1 VIARPFTL
9 ALPTRLVFGTGVAA
23 TVGRE
28 AVAFGGRVALVTGTS
43 FAANPGAAGI
53 EGFLSEAGATIVAR
67 IASAGEPHDDAV
79 RVAASQLAAA
89 EPDVIVAVGGGSVLD
104 LAKAAAAVADDPDR
118 LSALLAGERLE
129 APGRLPVIAL
139 PTTAGSGA
147 EMSHAAIVLDRG
159 AARKRGI
166 RGPGVAARVAL
177 VDPELTR
184 GAGADITA
192 SAGFDAIAH
201 ALETAA
207 SRAAGPLNLALSAE
221 ALRRLLVHLPRAC
234 ATPDDL
240 AARTECAY
248 AAALMGINL
257 ATSTTCLPH
266 RLQYPLGALTG
277 TGHASGVAALFPAWL
292 ARTVEAAPDA
302 LARLAIA
309 AGVAAPG
316 SADDAAARTLAA
328 RIGDHLRATG
338 MWRGIGDLGVG
349 ESDIPDLVAAVE
361 GTLTND
367 PGPVGPDDL
376 AALYRASLVA
386 A

>member
-1 VIARPFTL
+1 MIARPFTL
-9 ALPTRLVFGTGVAA
+9 ALPTRLVFGPGVAA
-23 TVGRE
+23 SVGRE
-28 AVAFGGRVALVTGTS
+28 AAAFGRRVALVTGTS
-43 FAANPGAAGI
+43 FGANPGAAGI
-53 EGFLSEAGATIVAR
+53 EGWLAEGGAAVVAR
-67 IASAGEPHDDAV
+67 VASSGEPHDEAV
-79 RVAASQLAAA
+79 RAAAAQLAAA

-104 LAKAAAAVADDPDR
+104 LAKAAAAVAEEPGR
-118 LSALLAGERLE
+118 LPAFLAGERLE
-129 APGRLPVIAL
+129 VPARLPVIAL

-159 AARKRGI
+159 AGRKRGI

-177 VDPELTR
+177 VDPELSR
-184 GAGADITA
+184 SAGPDVTA

-201 ALETAA
+201 AVETAT
-207 SRAAGPLNLALSAE
+207 SRAAGPLNLALAGE
-221 ALRRLLVHLPRAC
+221 ALGRLLVHVPRAY

-240 AARTECAY
+240 EARTECAY

-277 TGHASGVAALFPAWL
+277 TGHAQGVAALFPAWL
-292 ARTVEAAPDA
+292 ARTVEAAAGA

-309 AGVAAPG
+309 AGLATPG
-316 SADDAAARTLAA
+316 TADDAAARTLAV

-349 ESDIPDLVAAVE
+349 EPDIPDLVAAVE